1 MHVHMSTY
9 CNRNMQHPPNHNHH
23 SFLAIKS
30 IQIFPAIPHKK
41 RKKER
46 KKETM
51 NAQNLLFLASQ
62 HSILTSLAQ
71 HLSTRDL
78 LHLARANKALHSC
91 IRASDGV
98 FDKLKAQALCDG
110 RGLQARM
117 EFRAFNVVWWT
128 HWRWG
133 QKGRMANV
141 SFPLPLGIFIY
152 LSLFCIFFS
161 FSAFLA

>member
-1 MHVHMSTY
+1 
-9 CNRNMQHPPNHNHH
+9 
-23 SFLAIKS
+23 
-30 IQIFPAIPHKK
+30 
-41 RKKER
+41 
-46 KKETM
+46 M

-141 SFPLPLGIFIY
+141 SFPLPLGIFILY
-152 LSLFCIFFS
+152 LSFFV
-161 FSAFLA
+161 FFGAFWLDLWEMLNWNFGGV